1 MKFDFQKDRAA
12 LKADDRS
19 AFNLLMED
27 YYGWSVTQV
36 RKIIHDPERA
46 KDVAVTFWEQL
57 PVKLEQYDSERL
69 TFVAWMEQC
78 LRNMAVDGARV
89 KQPKVSYTSDPQDV
103 RSEEQDV
110 TKQISARQ
118 DLDAVAGKLKSAQHK
133 DTFWLLLNGA
143 SVKDIAFE
151 CDVSESRARALIADV
166 RAVIETQI
174 NQE

>member
-1 MKFDFQKDRAA
+1 MKFDFQKDMAA
-12 LKADDRS
+12 LKAGDRS

-27 YYGWSVTQV
+27 YYGW
-36 RKIIHDPERA
+36 
-46 KDVAVTFWEQL
+46 
-57 PVKLEQYDSERL
+57 
-69 TFVAWMEQC
+69 
-78 LRNMAVDGARV
+78 
-89 KQPKVSYTSDPQDV
+89 SDPQDV

-118 DLDAVAGKLKSAQHK
+118 DLDAVAGRLKSAQHK

-166 RAVIETQI
+166 RSVIEAQI
-174 NQE
+174 NQN